1 VVEGAR
7 VPSDL
12 TLRVKSLESLLV
24 EKGLVDPAALDAL
37 IDTMEHKVGPR
48 NVVWDSTAE
57 LRYLEQFAPEHLVHR
72 FSTNRTLGQNR
83 VAERSDLRLRDHM
96 SMTGCDQSVVGGL
109 MTPYLRRKQT
119 VSSST
124 SRDHNLSDYCDGNW
138 ARNHPGIGNELIQPL
153 GRVGGQGRVRRR
165 HRMVTC

>member
-1 VVEGAR
+1 M
-7 VPSDL
+7 
-12 TLRVKSLESLLV
+12 
-24 EKGLVDPAALDAL
+24 DPAYKQLPEDV
-37 IDTMEHKVGPR
+37 EVR
-48 NVVWDSTAE
+48 VWDSTAE
-57 LRYLEQFAPEHLVHR
+57 LRYSEQFAPEHLVHR